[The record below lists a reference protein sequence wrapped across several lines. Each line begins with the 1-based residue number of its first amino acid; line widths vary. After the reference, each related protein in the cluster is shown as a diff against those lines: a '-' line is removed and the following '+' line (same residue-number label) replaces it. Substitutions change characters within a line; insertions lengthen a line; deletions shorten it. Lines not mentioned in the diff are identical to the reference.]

1 MEMINKYSE
10 VFTLDKNPLT
20 YVDLDEFNT
29 PKKYYAFIM
38 LNRYGEKLLSPM
50 ISKLIENND
59 ISTENL
65 QLLGEIISARFM
77 PIWRHI
83 NNTLNIE
90 YNPIADYR
98 ITGTEKI
105 TANNRTENTDSRNIQ
120 NFISGFNSEDDT
132 SLDDSNSKSAGSS
145 NRIGEDNRDKIYT
158 KEGITG
164 ATPIQEYI
172 QREIKLRKV
181 PICDIIVE
189 DVIKFITLAI
199 Y

>member
-1 MEMINKYSE
+1 MINKYNE
-10 VFTLDKNPLT
+10 IFTLEKNPLT

-29 PKKYYAFIM
+29 PKKYYGFIM
-38 LNRYGEKLLSPM
+38 LNKYGEKLLAPM
-50 ISKLIENND
+50 INKLVENND
-59 ISTENL
+59 ISDDNL
-65 QLLGEIISARFM
+65 RLLGEIISARFLST
-77 PIWRHI
+77 WRHI
-83 NNTLNIE
+83 NNTLEIE

-98 ITGTEKI
+98 ITGTEKVK
-105 TANNRTENTDSRNIQ
+105 ANNNTENTDSRNIQ

-145 NRIGEDNRDKIYT
+145 NRISEDNKDKIWT

-172 QREIKLRKV
+172 SREINLRRLST
-181 PICDIIVE
+181 CDIIIE
-189 DVIKFITLAI
+189 DVIRFITLAI